1 MKSPTNP
8 GRFRVIE
15 KEPFYQAATGMR
27 ERNGKMAQYIVWVLV
42 AMVVFG
48 GGHHVVS
55 TAVEGRVGP
64 VGAGGGRSNIA
75 QPTAER

>member
-1 MKSPTNP
+1 
-8 GRFRVIE
+8 
-15 KEPFYQAATGMR
+15 
-27 ERNGKMAQYIVWVLV
+27 MAQYIVWVLV

-64 VGAGGGRSNIA
+64 VGAGGGRWGPVKYRPA
-75 QPTAER
+75 YC

>member
-1 MKSPTNP
+1 
-8 GRFRVIE
+8 
-15 KEPFYQAATGMR
+15 
-27 ERNGKMAQYIVWVLV
+27 MAQYIVWVLV